1 MVSQSYVANY
11 RFATLDVVRG
21 IAACGIAYANI
32 DGIIHSGELFG
43 EYPRSLFLELFVS
56 QRFFPIFSLLFGISF
71 GLILSKARQRVVH
84 PHRVML
90 RRIGVLAIIG
100 MVHQIFHPGEAL
112 LPYAICGLVILLPLS
127 FFPAQW
133 QRIISLTGGIILIII
148 GGYFGGIMLI
158 PGLFLFGYF
167 IATSAVL
174 TAIEGGSPLIWA
186 LTVVFLVVSSALL
199 MVQKDL
205 PAADLLG
212 PVPSYTGLVVA
223 STYILI
229 TITLMSTAARPVLI
243 AVFSPIGRMALSNY
257 IGATVVFW
265 GLKLSGWDFSP
276 LVPNYGIWPALMI
289 VVTIMLLVQIVIS
302 SLWLRTFKRGP
313 LEAAWRWL
321 TWKEEPTKP
330 NAGVMPS

>member
-1 MVSQSYVANY
+1 VVSQNYVTNY

-21 IAACGIAYANI
+21 IAVCGIAYANI

-43 EYPRSLFLELFVS
+43 EYSRSLFLELFVS

-71 GLILSKARQRVVH
+71 GLMFTKAKQQVDH

-90 RRIGVLAIIG
+90 RRISVLAVMGI
-100 MVHQIFHPGEAL
+100 VHQFFNPGEAL
-112 LPYAICGLVILLPLS
+112 LPYAMCGLVILMPLS
-127 FFPAQW
+127 FFPPQW
-133 QRIISLTGGIILIII
+133 QKIIALTGGIVLIII
-148 GGYFGGIMLI
+148 GGYFGGVLLI
-158 PGLFLFGYF
+158 PGLFLLGYF
-167 IATSAVL
+167 IAISAVL
-174 TAIEGGSPLIWA
+174 PIIEGGSPLIWA
-186 LTVVFLVVSSALL
+186 LIVVFLVVSVV
-199 MVQKDL
+199 MVLVQRGL
-205 PAADLLG
+205 PVEELLG
-212 PVPSYTGLVVA
+212 PVPSYAGLILA

-229 TITLMSTAARPVLI
+229 TVALMSTAARPVLI

-276 LVPNYGIWPALMI
+276 LVENYGIWPALMI
-289 VVTIMLLVQIVIS
+289 VVTIMLVVQIVIS

-321 TWKEEPTKP
+321 TWYGEPTKQK
-330 NAGVMPS
+330 AVVMSS

>member
-1 MVSQSYVANY
+1 M
-11 RFATLDVVRG
+11 VRG
-21 IAACGIAYANI
+21 IAVCGIAYANI

-43 EYPRSLFLELFVS
+43 EYSRSLFLELFVS

-71 GLILSKARQRVVH
+71 GLMFTKARQQVVQ

-90 RRIGVLAIIG
+90 RRISVLAVMGI
-100 MVHQIFHPGEAL
+100 VHQFFHPGEAL
-112 LPYAICGLVILLPLS
+112 LPYAMCGLVILMPLS
-127 FFPAQW
+127 FFPPQW
-133 QRIISLTGGIILIII
+133 QKIIALTGGIVLIII

-158 PGLFLFGYF
+158 PGLFLLGYF
-167 IATSAVL
+167 IATTAVL
-174 TAIEGGSPLIWA
+174 GVIEGGSPLIWA
-186 LTVVFLVVSSALL
+186 LLVVFLVVSVVMV
-199 MVQKDL
+199 MVQKSL
-205 PAADLLG
+205 PVEQLLG

-223 STYILI
+223 TTYVLLAIA
-229 TITLMSTAARPVLI
+229 LMSTAARPILI

-276 LVPNYGIWPALMI
+276 LVQDYGIWPALMI

-302 SLWLRTFKRGP
+302 SLWLRRFKRGP

-321 TWKEEPTKP
+321 TWYGEPTKP
-330 NAGVMPS
+330 QPAVTVSQSATR